1 MTRGEMQPSLRLDRW
16 LWFAR
21 FFKSRA
27 IASRLCAA
35 RRVRLNGRVVAK
47 ANQQVRP
54 GDVLTF
60 PQARTIRVIRLVAL
74 GSRRGPAAEAQGLY
88 EDLDPVDLEPM
99 DLEPVDL
106 EPVDLEPAPAQAL
119 APQPAGLA
127 REPGTGRPTKA
138 QRRAIDRLR
147 EQH

>member
-1 MTRGEMQPSLRLDRW
+1 MSDSLRIDRW

-27 IASRLCAA
+27 MASRLCAA
-35 RRVRLNGRVVAK
+35 RRVRLNGQVVAK

-60 PQARTIRVIRLVAL
+60 PQARLIRVVRVIAL
-74 GSRRGPAAEAQGLY
+74 GSRRGPAVEAQGLY
-88 EDLDPVDLEPM
+88 EDL
-99 DLEPVDL
+99 
-106 EPVDLEPAPAQAL
+106 EPAPTGATRPPPDAE
-119 APQPAGLA
+119 PASIA
-127 REPGTGRPTKA
+127 REPGSGRPTKA

-147 EQH
+147 EQR

>member
-27 IASRLCAA
+27 LASRLCAA
-35 RRVRLNGRVVAK
+35 RRVRLNGQVVAK

-60 PQARTIRVIRLVAL
+60 PQARLIRVVRVVDL

-88 EDLDPVDLEPM
+88 EDL
-99 DLEPVDL
+99 
-106 EPVDLEPAPAQAL
+106 EPAPAKTD
-119 APQPAGLA
+119 PPKPARVD

-138 QRRAIDRLR
+138 QRRATDRLR
-147 EQH
+147 DRH

>member
-1 MTRGEMQPSLRLDRW
+1 MSPSLRIDRW

-21 FFKSRA
+21 FFKSRSL
-27 IASRLCAA
+27 ASRLCAA
-35 RRVRLNGRVVAK
+35 RRVRLNGQVVAK

-60 PQARTIRVIRLVAL
+60 PQARLIRVVRVVDL

-88 EDLDPVDLEPM
+88 EDL
-99 DLEPVDL
+99 
-106 EPVDLEPAPAQAL
+106 EPAPAKTD
-119 APQPAGLA
+119 PPKPARVD

-138 QRRAIDRLR
+138 QRRATDRLR
-147 EQH
+147 DRH

>member
-1 MTRGEMQPSLRLDRW
+1 MSRAEMQASLRLDRW

-60 PQARTIRVIRLVAL
+60 PQARNIRVVRLVAL

-88 EDLDPVDLEPM
+88 EDLDPVDLDPAA
-99 DLEPVDL
+99 
-106 EPVDLEPAPAQAL
+106 LEPALAEAVPA
-119 APQPAGLA
+119 QPAGLT

>member
-54 GDVLTF
+54 GDVLTC
-60 PQARTIRVIRLVAL
+60 PQAGNIRVVRLVAL

-88 EDLDPVDLEPM
+88 EDLDPVDLDPAA
-99 DLEPVDL
+99 
-106 EPVDLEPAPAQAL
+106 LEPALAEAVPA
-119 APQPAGLA
+119 QPAGLT

>member
-1 MTRGEMQPSLRLDRW
+1 MQPSLRLDRW

-60 PQARTIRVIRLVAL
+60 PQARTIRVVRLVAL

-88 EDLDPVDLEPM
+88 EDLDPVDLEPA
-99 DLEPVDL
+99 PV
-106 EPVDLEPAPAQAL
+106 EAVPA
-119 APQPAGLA
+119 QPAGLA